1 MTAQL
6 GHAADRGLEPSHPE
20 RSPVPGSATLAWTSW
35 GHAGVAARAACSA
48 GPCRGSSPRTL
59 LLTTRAR
66 LLGKVAGDQDSFSHD
81 APRRE
86 PRSPERLSPLGLA
99 APKSSEPPRPVW
111 HEASGR
117 FRHAFHALRCA
128 PGTPRPHDLTHHM
141 PPIGFYQSS
150 ELGAHHGQPQTPRQT
165 LASAAVRRSIR
176 GSIGRF
182 TPFEGWSTRLGTTP
196 PPRRPLVVADLPP
209 MGRGPDT
216 PCRRAMTGAVGR
228 TTRTAVRK
236 PPRENRLAELLGTP
250 CRAPRDTRR
259 ATSRNGAREA

>member
-1 MTAQL
+1 VVSARRTRMTAQL

-128 PGTPRPHDLTHHM
+128 PGTPRPHDLTHRM

-182 TPFEGWSTRLGTTP
+182 TPFEG
-196 PPRRPLVVADLPP
+196 
-209 MGRGPDT
+209 
-216 PCRRAMTGAVGR
+216 
-228 TTRTAVRK
+228 
-236 PPRENRLAELLGTP
+236 
-250 CRAPRDTRR
+250 
-259 ATSRNGAREA
+259 